1 MNKNECSVY
10 GIWERSILKTLYM
23 CEICGR
29 QSEDK
34 EEIEKCENVGVP
46 VPLVKVGDLI
56 FFKDCKETPILF
68 ENEKILTEFDEYVAF
83 FDDLNTVSN
92 SYKHSLCT
100 FSPSKADG
108 DIFISYTLKD
118 SDVDKE
124 ISQNEIIETVEMN
137 RLD

>member
-1 MNKNECSVY
+1 MNVQFY

-56 FFKDCKETPILF
+56 FL
-68 ENEKILTEFDEYVAF
+68 KIAK
-83 FDDLNTVSN
+83 
-92 SYKHSLCT
+92 KHL
-100 FSPSKADG
+100 
-108 DIFISYTLKD
+108 YYLKMKKFLQKFPTK
-118 SDVDKE
+118 V
-124 ISQNEIIETVEMN
+124 VYM
-137 RLD
+137 LP